1 MEVEIIKYDHL
12 GNGLA
17 KNNEKI
23 VLSGHSHMMKTK
35 LRDIFWIGIPT
46 LSYKSNDKTKDV
58 IPGFI
63 DLSIDIENN
72 KFEYAE
78 AKHMIINPNI
88 VQVSEVRG
96 KVKTLFNDN
105 RRK

>member
-1 MEVEIIKYDHL
+1 MD
-12 GNGLA
+12 
-17 KNNEKI
+17 
-23 VLSGHSHMMKTK
+23 
-35 LRDIFWIGIPT
+35 
-46 LSYKSNDKTKDV
+46 DKTKDV

-72 KFEYAE
+72 RFEYAE
-78 AKHMIINPNI
+78 AKHLIIAPKV

-96 KVKTLFNDN
+96 KVKTLFNDT